1 MIWAIIIVLILAIVL
16 MAIVGK
22 DKEEVNETQVNEP
35 QKPAVFV
42 DKNGRL
48 HDSKGRFVKSE

>member
-1 MIWAIIIVLILAIVL
+1 MIWAIIFVLILAIGL

-22 DKEEVNETQVNEP
+22 DEWDANETQVNETK
-35 QKPAVFV
+35 KPAVFV

-48 HDSKGRFVKSE
+48 HDSKGRFVKS

>member
-22 DKEEVNETQVNEP
+22 DREDINEIPAE
-35 QKPAVFV
+35 KPEKPKTFV

-48 HDSKGRFVKSE
+48 HDSKGRFVKAE